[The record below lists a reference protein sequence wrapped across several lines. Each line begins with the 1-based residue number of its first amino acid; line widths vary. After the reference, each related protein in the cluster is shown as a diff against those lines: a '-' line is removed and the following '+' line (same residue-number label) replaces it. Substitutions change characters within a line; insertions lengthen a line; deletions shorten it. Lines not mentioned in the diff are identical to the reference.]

1 VNLLNRMLWGPL
13 FSEIDRPLETLR
25 EIRDSYREMNV
36 EIYGE
41 QLARVLNDW

>member
-1 VNLLNRMLWGPL
+1 MNRMLLGRL
-13 FSEIDRPLETLR
+13 FSEIDRPLEALR